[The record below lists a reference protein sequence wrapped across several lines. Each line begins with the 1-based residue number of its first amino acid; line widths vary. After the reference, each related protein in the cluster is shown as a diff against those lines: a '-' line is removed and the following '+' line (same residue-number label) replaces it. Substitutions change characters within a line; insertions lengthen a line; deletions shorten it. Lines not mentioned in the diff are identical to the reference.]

1 MNNRYARCNSANGQ
15 GNGANRCHTLMN
27 RIRAV
32 DFALNETVLYLDAYP
47 DSAEAMRYYQKM
59 VKERK
64 QLMEAYERE
73 CGPVTMYGNTSNTWD
88 WLSGPW
94 PWEAD
99 AN

>member
-47 DSAEAMRYYQKM
+47 DCREALAYYHALLSQ
-59 VKERK
+59 RK
-64 QLMEAYERE
+64 ALMAQYERE
-73 CGPVTMYGNTSNTWD
+73 VGPISAFGNASQNSWD
-88 WLSGPW
+88 WIKSPW
-94 PWEAD
+94 PWQT
-99 AN
+99 